1 MSNRYFSNF
10 KKIIFATIVGF
21 QVSSLAFTASAQ
33 NFRRAPYG
41 FVQAGAG
48 ISSVMHQNNEISP
61 AFNIGIGSK
70 LTKEIG
76 VRISA
81 TGFEQKI
88 GFSNDSYKG
97 KYKYI
102 NTGIDV
108 MASLNGILDAAPG
121 PVEFNLLAGLGYAF
135 GWDYDKIRDNVSIA
149 KCPEISNSLGKNFN
163 GVNFRAGLGIDFNIG
178 QNWAIGAE
186 GTFIFMGDDFDFK
199 VSKHNSDVMF
209 NTQLVGKFK
218 F

>member
-1 MSNRYFSNF
+1 MSNIYFSNL
-10 KKIIFATIVGF
+10 KKVILTALVGL
-21 QVSSLAFTASAQ
+21 QVSSLSFTASAQ
-33 NFRRAPYG
+33 NFRRAPFG
-41 FVQAGAG
+41 FVQVGGG

-61 AFNIGIGSK
+61 AFNIGVGSK

-76 VRISA
+76 VRLSA
-81 TGFEQKI
+81 TGYEQKI
-88 GFSNDSYKG
+88 GFANDSYKG

-108 MASLNGILDAAPG
+108 MACLNGIFDTAPG
-121 PVEFNLLAGLGYAF
+121 PFEFNLIGGLGYAF
-135 GWDYDKIRDNVSIA
+135 GWDYDKIRDNVTME
-149 KCPEISNSLGKNFN
+149 KCPEMSSSLGKNFN
-163 GVNFRAGLGIDFNIG
+163 GVNFRTGLAFDFNLG
-178 QNWAIGAE
+178 KNWAIGAE

-209 NTQLVGKFK
+209 NTQLVGKFR